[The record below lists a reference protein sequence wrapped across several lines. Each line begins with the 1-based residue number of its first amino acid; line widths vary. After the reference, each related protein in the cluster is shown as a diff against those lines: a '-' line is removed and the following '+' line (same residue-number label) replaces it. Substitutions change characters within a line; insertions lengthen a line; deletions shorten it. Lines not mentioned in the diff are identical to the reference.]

1 MRFLGTHN
9 DLGKCSFLMLSCK
22 SRIQNCTLSK
32 GAEDSETVVPN
43 VTLFHHNQLV
53 SLPILSQLS
62 VGPTGLWVQVRS
74 WALCA
79 LAEKPGV
86 KLPSLGAGQA
96 PGNQYL
102 REFPARIIK

>member
-1 MRFLGTHN
+1 MTFLGTYN
-9 DLGKCSFLMLSCK
+9 DLSKCSFLMLNGK

-32 GAEDSETVVPN
+32 GAKDSETVVPN
-43 VTLFHHNQLV
+43 VTLFYHNQLV
-53 SLPILSQLS
+53 SLPVPSQLS

-96 PGNQYL
+96 PGSQHP
-102 REFPARIIK
+102 REFPAGIIK